1 LNPRS
6 SRNPAAS
13 VLALLLKEARR
24 TGDDYQALLNA
35 YICERFL
42 YRLGLSSMRD
52 RFVLKGALLLRIW
65 SHQPYRATR
74 DLDLLRRGNVTP
86 EAIQADIEAICRTEV
101 DTDGIEFDL
110 SSIRSESVR
119 LEDQYA
125 GMRFKILVRCG
136 SAQVTF
142 QLDIGVGDS
151 VWPEPKLQD
160 YPSLL
165 DFPAPLILA
174 YPPESV
180 VAEKFES
187 IVVLGE
193 RNSRIKD
200 YYDLYYLA
208 GNFRFRREVLVEAI
222 QRTFAKRGTPYPE
235 GDPIG
240 LTPAYWENPA
250 RSPQVRSFVRR
261 AGLKVEMES
270 PTMIMNLLR
279 LFLLPLLDDLRRGF
293 PRAGTWVQKGSWR
306 DN

>member
-1 LNPRS
+1 MLP
-6 SRNPAAS
+6 
-13 VLALLLKEARR
+13 
-24 TGDDYQALLNA
+24 QA
-35 YICERFL
+35 
-42 YRLGLSSMRD
+42 
-52 RFVLKGALLLRIW
+52 V
-65 SHQPYRATR
+65 
-74 DLDLLRRGNVTP
+74 LLRRGNVTP

-101 DTDGIEFDL
+101 DMDGIEFDL
-110 SSIRSESVR
+110 SSVRSESVR

-125 GMRFKILVRCG
+125 WMRFKILVRCG
-136 SAQVTF
+136 SARVTF

-165 DFPAPLILA
+165 DFPSPLILA

-200 YYDLYYLA
+200 YYDLYHLA
-208 GNFRFRREVLVEAI
+208 GNFWFRREALVEAI
-222 QRTFAKRGTPYPE
+222 KRTFAKRGTLYPE

-270 PTMIMNLLR
+270 PTMIVSLLQA
-279 LFLLPLLDDLRRGF
+279 FLLPLLDDLRRGF
-293 PRAGTWVQKGSWR
+293 PRAGIWVPKGSWR

>member
-1 LNPRS
+1 MNPRS

-13 VLALLLKEARR
+13 VLALLLKEAKRA
-24 TGDDYQALLNA
+24 GDDYQVLLNA

-42 YRLGLSSMRD
+42 YRLGFSSMRD

-74 DLDLLRRGNVTP
+74 DLDLLRRGNGTP
-86 EAIQADIEAICRTEV
+86 EAIHADIEAICRTEV
-101 DTDGIEFDL
+101 DPDGIEFDP

-119 LEDQYA
+119 LEDEYA
-125 GMRFKILVRCG
+125 GMRFKILVRCS
-136 SAQVTF
+136 SARVTF

-151 VWPEPKLQD
+151 VWPEPKMQD

-200 YYDLYYLA
+200 YYDLYHLA
-208 GNFRFRREVLVEAI
+208 SNFKFEREILVEAI

-240 LTPAYWENPA
+240 LTPLYWENPM
-250 RSPQVRSFVRR
+250 RLPQMRSFVRR
-261 AGLKVEMES
+261 AGLKVEMETPS
-270 PTMIMNLLR
+270 MIVNLLR
-279 LFLLPLLDDLRRGF
+279 PFLLPILDDLRQGL
-293 PRAGTWVQKGSWR
+293 PRAGTWIPKGS
-306 DN
+306 